1 MIHFLV
7 VNLFKNNKKAQGKSH
22 FSALVI
28 LLCFIGGYLPS
39 RAFGFNNLSV
49 FFCLF
54 ILFLMFQYLYTDT
67 AEYSIA
73 QNFYFFKPKRAMLC
87 ETYKNHLFILYS
99 VHSLLT
105 SFYVL
110 PMERKPYMLIG
121 PLLIVLKMSKEYC
134 LSSEKPFGRQTLYS
148 IK

>member
-110 PMERKPYMLIG
+110 PMERKPYMLI
-121 PLLIVLKMSKEYC
+121 LQYNRFQKEAHADT
-134 LSSEKPFGRQTLYS
+134 LFRSIPFMLFPALR
-148 IK
+148 